1 MLTSEESKKLARLRR
16 RAAKRG
22 MAIRFINEPTGGYYA
37 FCKIDDTLIIFD
49 SPRTNDLDAF
59 EQVLDELDA
68 QDVFGE

>member
-1 MLTSEESKKLARLRR
+1 MLTAEEKEKLVQLRR

-37 FCKIDDTLIIFD
+37 FVSNATNVIIFD
-49 SPRTNDLDAF
+49 SPRTTDLDVF

-68 QDVFGE
+68 QDAE